1 MHLSWRDRVVTVGG
15 SKRLIFFKARLQSCV
30 YIPDPVGKEGKWLS
44 LTLHLQEVT
53 SCTEPELRLLVACTS
68 LCLLLSDLTLTSAH
82 LSHWF

>member
-1 MHLSWRDRVVTVGG
+1 MHLSWRDRVVTVGEFR
-15 SKRLIFFKARLQSCV
+15 RLIFFKARLRCV
-30 YIPDPVGKEGKWLS
+30 CIPDPVGKKGKWLS

-53 SCTEPELRLLVACTS
+53 SRTEPELRLLVACTS